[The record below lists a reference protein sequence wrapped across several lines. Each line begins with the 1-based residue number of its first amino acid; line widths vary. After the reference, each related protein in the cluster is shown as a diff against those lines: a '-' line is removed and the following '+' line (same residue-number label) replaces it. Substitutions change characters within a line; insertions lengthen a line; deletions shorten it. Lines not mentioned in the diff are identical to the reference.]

1 MKQSPLPQQQSSLG
15 EDGED
20 VLLLLGRLHDAE
32 AAVGE
37 LQEQRL
43 LHQPPQE
50 GAFVPSLLQGQQQL
64 PQVRVPQQIPQ
75 LRRFPWAGREK
86 NRVTAELQTSYS
98 RAPGQQTFP
107 GTQQL
112 SGKL

>member
-20 VLLLLGRLHDAE
+20 VLLLLGRLHDAQ

-86 NRVTAELQTSYS
+86 TELQPSYS
-98 RAPGQQTFP
+98 RAWGQQTFP